1 MHALLIFAAASAP
14 GAAAATPSP
23 PPFVRLPTPAGGIPV
38 PTPQQLAY
46 QGEISALIHFG
57 MATFFHDGDP
67 GCTAKNWHGCD
78 TNGGLTT
85 CNSSDVASFNP
96 TALNISAW
104 VDSFKDLGATSA
116 VLTAKVTTASPPPLL
131 SPTPLFASPPFFPSP
146 LTPLP
151 AASRPLQHGCGF
163 LGWRT
168 NTTLPDGTPYR
179 YHVPEHLPVVETF
192 VAESRAAGIGTGFYY
207 SLTNNFYLNVRGH
220 KANGPRGCLPGQA
233 CVTQAQFEALAL
245 AQVEELWTKFGDL
258 TEIWLDGGCG
268 AMCDKVGALVKQTN
282 AAKAVAFNGGGVSD
296 SPVRWCGT
304 EGGNPKAGPGRAVW
318 STAACGWCP
327 AGSGSGAPPNTSNA
341 IWYQPQGGR
350 TTVALLV
357 RVGYL
362 GCLSGASAGVGLGD
376 SACRLLA
383 IRLCPPSTLP
393 PTGTRQA
400 WTSPCSGATTG
411 FIRRVTP

>member
-1 MHALLIFAAASAP
+1 
-14 GAAAATPSP
+14 
-23 PPFVRLPTPAGGIPV
+23 
-38 PTPQQLAY
+38 
-46 QGEISALIHFG
+46 
-57 MATFFHDGDP
+57 
-67 GCTAKNWHGCD
+67 
-78 TNGGLTT
+78 
-85 CNSSDVASFNP
+85 
-96 TALNISAW
+96 
-104 VDSFKDLGATSA
+104 
-116 VLTAKVTTASPPPLL
+116 
-131 SPTPLFASPPFFPSP
+131 
-146 LTPLP
+146 
-151 AASRPLQHGCGF
+151 
-163 LGWRT
+163 
-168 NTTLPDGTPYR
+168 
-179 YHVPEHLPVVETF
+179 
-192 VAESRAAGIGTGFYY
+192 
-207 SLTNNFYLNVRGH
+207 
-220 KANGPRGCLPGQA
+220 
-233 CVTQAQFEALAL
+233 VTQAQFEALAL